1 MAVAVAP
8 VPALTSAAGILTLLD
23 EVDDLRA
30 VALEQLNG
38 VVDQFWAEIADSLSA
53 IEALHEE
60 PKFSHR
66 GLAALV
72 ASKVYYHL
80 EEYGDALRLALAAGD
95 LFRVDETTEFAETI
109 VSKAIDQ
116 WVSQR
121 KALSAGESTEA
132 IDERLERVVF
142 QCFDR
147 SEKER
152 EYKQALGIA
161 MDAHHLELIAR
172 LIRAAETPT
181 ELVQWVMQNAQTM
194 ITVKSYRDQVLQLL
208 VGIYTDV
215 DEATRDWAGLC
226 ECYFYLEKTA
236 EVAEILA
243 LLLKKGN
250 EDEDHHGRLLAY
262 QIAFDLASFE
272 KQTFL
277 LGLLAHEKLQVDAE
291 KPAEDLD
298 NLRLILGGKK
308 QIELHLEFLYR
319 NNHTDLLLLD
329 KIKTSVDGRQ
339 SLTHNAIVIA
349 HSLMQCGTTS
359 DVFLR
364 SNLEWLAKAVHWAKF
379 TATASIGVIHKGH
392 VNQESLS
399 ILSTYLPN
407 PQTPDA
413 SPYSEGGAL
422 YALGL
427 IHAGVDAGQEA
438 RDLLFTH
445 VRGGG
450 SEALKAGACLG
461 LGLCSLLSGDQQ
473 VFDDMLQVLYN
484 DQAIAGEAA
493 GFGIGLVMA
502 GSGNQR
508 AINELLSYA
517 HETQHEKIIRACSV
531 SLALISLTRE
541 QEADELIYQMQIDK
555 DHIIRYGG
563 MLAIGLAYCGTSN
576 AAAIRKLLHFS
587 VSDVNDDVRRMAVMS
602 LGFVMC
608 NDPKQLPKVV
618 KLISESYNPHVR
630 YAAAMAVGLA
640 CAGRAS
646 MIPEA
651 VAVLEP
657 LRKDSVDFVRQGAMI
672 ASGLLFMQT
681 SDEQTDGRVTKLREQ
696 LMKALGDKHEAG
708 LCRFG
713 AILAF
718 GLLDAGGRN
727 STAAMYQKGN
737 LKLGGAI
744 GMAIF
749 VQMWYWFP
757 LIHFIS
763 LPLTP
768 TALIGL
774 NEKLKMPKNFVVR
787 SEARPSLFAYPEPT
801 KPAQKDE
808 GKSKGTKVQ
817 LSTTKRATSAK
828 GKKEDEEV
836 KTGTTLK
843 EKPAKPV
850 ASDAVSNP
858 PSTFSMA
865 GATIGT
871 SSVGGDDKLSVQG
884 AFEIDEGHPCSNDRE
899 TMDGSLAGD
908 AMEVDKEEV
917 SKDKDIDMDAG
928 EKEEKTEEEKK
939 AEAKQ
944 PSFEVLSNPCRVV
957 PAQELCIRYYARGR
971 TVSMSQPAKGDS
983 DEKPALP
990 STVVT
995 RYEPVNPE
1003 RKNGFLLLRDL
1014 DAGSPEDILEFAGY
1028 NKKEEEEPSPPE
1040 PFAWSG

>member
-1 MAVAVAP
+1 MMQYV
-8 VPALTSAAGILTLLD
+8 
-23 EVDDLRA
+23 
-30 VALEQLNG
+30 
-38 VVDQFWAEIADSLSA
+38 
-53 IEALHEE
+53 LH
-60 PKFSHR
+60 
-66 GLAALV
+66 
-72 ASKVYYHL
+72 
-80 EEYGDALRLALAAGD
+80 
-95 LFRVDETTEFAETI
+95 
-109 VSKAIDQ
+109 
-116 WVSQR
+116 
-121 KALSAGESTEA
+121 
-132 IDERLERVVF
+132 
-142 QCFDR
+142 
-147 SEKER
+147 
-152 EYKQALGIA
+152 
-161 MDAHHLELIAR
+161 
-172 LIRAAETPT
+172 
-181 ELVQWVMQNAQTM
+181 NAQTIIM
-194 ITVKSYRDQVLQLL
+194 TKKYRDEVLQLL
-208 VGIYTDV
+208 VKVYSDS
-215 DEATRDWAGLC
+215 DESSRDWGGLC
-226 ECYFYLEKTA
+226 ECYFYLDQA
-236 EVAEILA
+236 GEVADILA
-243 LLLKKGN
+243 SLLAKGA
-250 EDEDHHGRLLAY
+250 EDPDHRGRLLAY
-262 QIAFDLASFE
+262 QIAFDLASYE
-272 KQTFL
+272 KQTYL
-277 LGLLAHEKLQVDAE
+277 SALLAHEQLAPLEE
-291 KPAEDLD
+291 KPVSEDIG
-298 NLRLILGGKK
+298 NLRLILSGKK
-308 QIELHLEFLYR
+308 QIELYLEFLYR

-329 KIKTSVDGRQ
+329 RIKTSVDGRQ

-461 LGLCSLLSGDQQ
+461 LGLCSLLGGDSQ
-473 VFDDMLQVLYN
+473 VFEDLLQVLYN
-484 DQAIAGEAA
+484 DQAVAGEAA
-493 GFGIGLVMA
+493 GFGIGMVMA
-502 GSGNQR
+502 GSGNPR
-508 AINELLSYA
+508 AIQELMSYA
-517 HETQHEKIIRACSV
+517 HETQHEKIIRACAV
-531 SLALISLTRE
+531 SLALISMTRE

-555 DHIIRYGG
+555 DSIIRYGG
-563 MLAIGLAYCGTSN
+563 MLAIGMAYCGTSN

-587 VSDVNDDVRRMAVMS
+587 VSDVNDDVRRMAVLS

-618 KLISESYNPHVR
+618 KLISESYNAHVR
-630 YAAAMAVGLA
+630 YAAALSIGLA

-696 LMKALGDKHEAG
+696 LLRVLADKHEAG

-727 STAAMYQKGN
+727 SVACMYSKGN
-737 LKLGGAI
+737 LRLGGAI
-744 GMAIF
+744 GMAMF

-763 LPLTP
+763 LPLMP

-774 NEKLKMPKNFVVR
+774 TEKLKMPKNFVVR

-808 GKSKGTKVQ
+808 GKAKGSKVQ
-817 LSTTKRATSAK
+817 LSTTKRQTSRV
-828 GKKEDEEV
+828 GKKGEDDEV
-836 KTGTTLK
+836 KTAGK
-843 EKPAKPV
+843 EKTAKIPV
-850 ASDAVSNP
+850 PSSDAVSNP

-908 AMEVDKEEV
+908 AMDVDKEEV

-939 AEAKQ
+939 AEAKANQ
-944 PSFEVLSNPCRVV
+944 PTFEVLSNPCRVV

-971 TVSMSQPAKGDS
+971 TVSMSQPAKDG
-983 DEKPALP
+983 DEKTAVP

-1028 NKKEEEEPSPPE
+1028 STKEEEEPSPPE